1 MRAPRRRLWPVVL
14 ISSALLLLAVG
25 AVAIGQLYWSGL
37 HSGMARM
44 RVSIDEASRRQVM
57 LAEQVRAAE
66 ARLRE
71 RQAELDRREAALDAR
86 AGGHAGEASGPRDPR
101 QEEQLWQSR
110 SAPGSLLPGTAA
122 SLPPT
127 LDAVDPRLLQAL
139 LAGITRD
146 VARLPPPARR
156 GAQVGPQLGPRST
169 VLSGHRAVKAQIQVA
184 ETALA
189 LGDPVLFDL
198 ATATAQR
205 LLLALYGG
213 SDPRVEEV
221 ARQLSELRAALRSPD
236 RRMR

>member
-1 MRAPRRRLWPVVL
+1 MRSPRRRLWPVVL

-86 AGGHAGEASGPRDPR
+86 AGGHAGEASRPRDSTPGRTTLGVTVSPR
-101 QEEQLWQSR
+101 FPAPRHRGELAADARRRRPAAVAGPAGGHHSGSRPAPATGPAR
-110 SAPGSLLPGTAA
+110 SA
-122 SLPPT
+122 
-127 LDAVDPRLLQAL
+127 
-139 LAGITRD
+139 I
-146 VARLPPPARR
+146 
-156 GAQVGPQLGPRST
+156 GPQLGPRST

-205 LLLALYGG
+205 LLLALYAG
-213 SDPRVEEV
+213 SDPRVQEV
-221 ARQLSELRAALRSPD
+221 ARQLSELRAALRSTD

>member
-1 MRAPRRRLWPVVL
+1 MRSPRRRLWPVVL

-86 AGGHAGEASGPRDPR
+86 AEGHAGEASKPRDQR
-101 QEEQLWQSR
+101 RDLASI
-110 SAPGSLLPGTAA
+110 PGSLFPGSAA

-139 LAGITRD
+139 LAGINRD

-156 GAQVGPQLGPRST
+156 GAQLGPQLGPRST

-189 LGDPVLFDL
+189 LGDAVLLDL

-205 LLLALYGG
+205 LLLALYAG
-213 SDPRVEEV
+213 SDPRVQEV
-221 ARQLSELRAALRSPD
+221 AGQLSELRAALRSTD